1 MVRAGRQAG
10 RQVVGGCWRIY
21 LFDLEAGGKGISKGW
36 LEAVVQVVLVVV
48 VVVVKDDE
56 AQREGVQ
63 LPAAKL
69 WKYVCM

>member
-21 LFDLEAGGKGISKGW
+21 LFDLEAGGEGISKGW
-36 LEAVVQVVLVVV
+36 LEAVLQQVVV
-48 VVVVKDDE
+48 VVVVEDDE
-56 AQREGVQ
+56 AQREGLQ